1 MLGLGTGFMP
11 TRRLIRGVAFVAT
24 AACLAFATP
33 AAFADAVSDFYTGK
47 VVTMIVATPPGG
59 PYDDHARLLA
69 RHLGSHIPG
78 KPAIIVQNMAG
89 ATGLIAARYVAVQ
102 APQDGTVIANL
113 HNMLPLIVALGQT
126 TVEVDPAGFN
136 WIGNMTREVGD
147 VILTTSSP
155 VKTIEDAKHTEVVMG
170 GSGPSS
176 LGAIYPRVMNKV
188 LGTKFRIITG
198 YDGANGVTHAL
209 EQGEVQGDAGDTW
222 FSGQG
227 RTYDWY
233 KAGKIRILVLIGTRT
248 PDLPDVPLLVDLAAN
263 PADREMLELFS
274 SPYTIGKPTAMGPK
288 VPADR
293 VAAMRAAYDATMTD
307 PEFIADAKKLGIEI
321 APVSGQEL
329 TALMKHL
336 MTLPPD
342 HVKRARAI
350 IEP

>member
-1 MLGLGTGFMP
+1 MIGVGPKRISLHRFRMVVVAGLFAFGTQP
-11 TRRLIRGVAFVAT
+11 V
-24 AACLAFATP
+24 
-33 AAFADAVSDFYTGK
+33 FADPVTDFYTGK
-47 VVTMIVATPPGG
+47 SVTMIVATPPGG
-59 PYDDHARLLA
+59 PYDEHARLLA
-69 RHLGSHIPG
+69 RHLSDHIPG
-78 KPAIIVQNMAG
+78 HPGIIVQNMAG
-89 ATGLIAARYVAVQ
+89 ATGMIAASYVFAR
-102 APQDGTVIANL
+102 APQDGTVIANM
-113 HNMLPLIVALGQT
+113 HNMLPLIVALGQSS
-126 TVEVDPAGFN
+126 VDVDPAAFN

-147 VILTTSSP
+147 VILTTSAP
-155 VKTIEDAKHTEVVMG
+155 VKTIEDAKRVEVVMG

-176 LGAIYPRVMNKV
+176 LGSIYPRVMNRV

-227 RTYDWY
+227 RTWDWY
-233 KAGKIRILVLIGTRT
+233 KAGKIRILVQIGTRT
-248 PDLPDVPLLVDLAAN
+248 PDLPDVPLLVDLAAT

-288 VPADR
+288 VPAER
-293 VAAMRAAYDATMTD
+293 VAAMKAAYDATMTD
-307 PEFIADAKKLGIEI
+307 PEFLTDAKKLGVEI
-321 APVSGQEL
+321 APVSGAEL

-342 HVKRARAI
+342 QVKRARAI